1 MDTANSGVGDSSDNE
16 AKSNTITAKGGMA
29 LRQQA
34 VRRKIEQYFQRLT
47 QGCNRENCTNPHCA
61 SNPERQKMSGNEAAL
76 EAINLLR
83 QKAEIC
89 LAIDDREKP
98 DKTEAT
104 IAASKIT
111 EVNSMDC
118 NEPQNSCVTMAE
130 VGSSNA
136 ASLPS
141 TQSLQQVPTTSN
153 TEKGGESKSP
163 FKDQI
168 PHPEIVHAKVIEY
181 ATEEKILDLLSQCR
195 NDEESMKNE
204 MDTGGKQSTKDPYSP
219 LVRLI
224 GKVFSNVES
233 LNRSFL
239 LIPEPDLELV
249 KAEDEKMETDQYDSV
264 PSADDTLKP
273 SSETTNSSTS
283 SMENHGPFMSLL
295 NSLVTNTTAVNDMLN
310 LPSNTS
316 SGGGLAVNQPVE
328 NAGLQRSNALKKKKA
343 VQKIMPAKKK
353 VTVLQPNVDILA
365 VRNVYQRLTGIEKVE
380 AALVNSLELLA
391 LDIEVQHNI
400 LLQLNRGHFQN
411 HINLNPILIVMENPH
426 LHSPEYLEN
435 ALPSFCKAL
444 TSLPV
449 QAQAV
454 LAKFWS
460 KYDAD
465 RLKSMVQCM
474 QQLLTYKVLSISLPE
489 EGNSHQDLHKNET
502 IVSVTRSLKILYYAS
517 LLGGE
522 LDREQD
528 ARGEVKPSSSQLHG
542 LPSFIGFNDDDDPE
556 ISGKIWKDPLGEEL
570 GVSMN
575 STGKPLVPHEE
586 FQNELLNDSFDVYN
600 DFTYHML
607 DKSATDHFTFM
618 HCPFVLNTVNKTTY
632 LFYDNKV
639 RMLSGRRLMVLQSI
653 LQGSALSPYLRLKI
667 RRDHVI
673 EDSLVR
679 LELIAEENPQD
690 LRKQLYVEFEGEQGV
705 DEGGVS
711 KEFFQ
716 LVVEQIFN
724 PDYGM
729 FTYDGSTNL
738 FWFNAHSLETK
749 AQFTLIGI
757 VLGLAIYNNC
767 ILDIK
772 FPSVVYKKL
781 LGKRAKFEDMADSH
795 PVLFRSLKQLL
806 EYEGDVENDMLATFS
821 VEYSDMFGITHLH
834 ELKEGG
840 ENLPVTKDNREE
852 YVRLYADWLLNES
865 IAEQFSA
872 FRHGFELVVVKSPLK
887 YMFRPEE
894 LEILISGSQE
904 YDFAQLES
912 TTDYDGGFTRSSETV
927 QDFWSVVHEMS
938 VEEQKR
944 LLQFTTGTDRA
955 PVGGLSQVKLVI
967 ARNGPDSERL
977 PTAHTCFNVILL
989 PDYKNREKLKE
1000 RLHKAITYSKGFGML

>member
-1 MDTANSGVGDSSDNE
+1 MSTDPSVGDSTDNE
-16 AKSNTITAKGGMA
+16 TKPNAMASKGGMA
-29 LRQQA
+29 SKQQA
-34 VRRKIEQYFQRLT
+34 VRKKIEQYFQRLT
-47 QGCNRENCTNPHCA
+47 QGCKRESCTNPHCA
-61 SNPERQKMSGNEAAL
+61 SNPGREKMSGNEAAL
-76 EAINLLR
+76 EAIKLLR

-89 LAIDDREKP
+89 LSLDDVKKS
-98 DKTEAT
+98 DKNEASG
-104 IAASKIT
+104 ILEANA
-111 EVNSMDC
+111 MDC
-118 NEPQNSCVTMAE
+118 SEPQTSCVAVAE
-130 VGSSNA
+130 SGCANETSV
-136 ASLPS
+136 PK
-141 TQSLQQVPTTSN
+141 QVPTTSSIE
-153 TEKGGESKSP
+153 EKCAESSSP
-163 FKDQI
+163 SKDVKFFPKI
-168 PHPEIVHAKVIEY
+168 PVVHKKDVEY
-181 ATEEKILDLLSQCR
+181 ATEKKILDLLEQCKK
-195 NDEESMKNE
+195 DEEDIKNE
-204 MDTGGKQSTKDPYSP
+204 MDTGGKQSTKDPYAP

-239 LIPEPDLELV
+239 LSQVPD
-249 KAEDEKMETDQYDSV
+249 KKPAQTDDKMDIDQRDPVSV
-264 PSADDTLKP
+264 PLDDTAKP
-273 SSETTNSSTS
+273 SSEATESSASST
-283 SMENHGPFMSLL
+283 ETHGPFMSLL
-295 NSLVTNTTAVNDMLN
+295 NSLVTNTASVDDMLN
-310 LPSNTS
+310 LPANPS
-316 SGGGLAVNQPVE
+316 SGGGGIVVNQSGE
-328 NAGLQRSNALKKKKA
+328 NPALRRANALKKKKTF
-343 VQKIMPAKKK
+343 QKVMPPKKK
-353 VTVLQPNVDILA
+353 CTVFQPNVDIQA
-365 VRNVYQRLTGIEKVE
+365 VRNVYQRLSGIEKVE
-380 AALVNSLELLA
+380 AALVNSLEFLA

-400 LLQLNRGHFQN
+400 PWQLKGPVQTQ
-411 HINLNPILIVMENPH
+411 INLNPMLIVMENPH

-454 LAKFWS
+454 LARFWS
-460 KYDAD
+460 KYDAE

-489 EGNSHQDLHKNET
+489 DGNSHQDLHKNET
-502 IVSVTRSLKILYYAS
+502 VMSVTKSLKILYYAS

-522 LDREQD
+522 VDREHD

-542 LPSFIGFNDDDDPE
+542 LPSFIGYNDDLDPE
-556 ISGKIWKDPLGEEL
+556 ISGKVWKDPLGEEL
-570 GVSMN
+570 DVTMN
-575 STGKPLVPHEE
+575 NAGKPLVPHDE
-586 FQNELLNDSFDVYN
+586 FLNELLNDSFDVYN

-607 DKSATDHFTFM
+607 DKSGTDHFTFM
-618 HCPFVLNTVNKTTY
+618 HCPFILNTVNKTTY

-679 LELIAEENPQD
+679 LEMIAEENPQD

-729 FTYDGSTNL
+729 FTYDDSTNL

-749 AQFTLIGI
+749 AQFTLIGV

-767 ILDIK
+767 ILDVK

-795 PVLFRSLKQLL
+795 PVLYRSLKQLL
-806 EYEGDVENDMLATFS
+806 EYDGDVENDMLATFS
-821 VEYSDMFGITHLH
+821 VEYSDMFGISHVH

-840 ENLPVTKDNREE
+840 EKLAVTKENRQE
-852 YVRLYADWLLNES
+852 YVRLYSDWLLNES
-865 IAEQFSA
+865 ITEQFSA

-894 LEILISGSQE
+894 LEVLISGSQE

-955 PVGGLSQVKLVI
+955 PVGGLSQIKLVI